1 MKRALRKIAVALGAI
16 TALTFVTAA
25 GIVIWACLSPSGLRF
40 LAARVLPRLPAGVS
54 IDTVSGRLAGPLEL
68 AGIAVRTDTM
78 ELRVARAELRWNP
91 RALLDRTF
99 DVEGLDVS
107 GVDVVALAGIEPRE
121 PAEPLRLPERIELP
135 VDVRVAAASIDA
147 IRYFASPGT
156 EPLAIEH
163 VSAAGRLDGDA
174 LEVGELSV
182 HAPLFDVSAAVSV
195 VPRVPYVISGR
206 LEWVV
211 RPAGYPEVRGS
222 AQLSGDSGLV
232 TIEPRAAEP
241 YEARATVRVAEPL
254 TAPRIDGD
262 AELTIEPAA
271 LGVTQLPVDAVHSR
285 LSVRGPLD
293 ALEVTAHL
301 DLAGGEIDGVTA
313 DLAARYAGD
322 GVEVRALDLAEPVSG
337 AALHASGR
345 VTMDGEQPALDLT
358 ARWSNF
364 GWPLRGDRQVRTD
377 GGTLT
382 LRGTLDDYTLALDG
396 GLALADEVDGKVS
409 ASGTGGSDALRL
421 ERVEIEALRGRI
433 AGQANVRWTPKLAG
447 AAEVTATGIDPGV
460 LLPGWPGQ
468 LGAHVRADAALDGD
482 ALSVALHELAVKG
495 RLRDRP
501 VDLDARGGYA
511 GDTLRL
517 DSLALRSGASSASTH
532 GTAGSSLA
540 LEWRV
545 ESPDLADLWP
555 GLAGRLSA
563 HGGLSGPRAR
573 PRIGVEA
580 HGSGLAFETSA
591 VKDFDLAADV
601 DVAGKAP
608 SSLAL
613 AVAGAR
619 LPGVA
624 AERLRLDGKGNAAH
638 HELSLSAA
646 TSAGDAELALTGSL
660 ADPWTRAFAWTFDVG
675 TATFGYAQLAPWT
688 LREPASGRLT
698 RTEAELERSCWQSSG
713 AELCVEGTRVPGRLE
728 SRFALSQL
736 PFDYFAA
743 LLAMPVSIDGGLS
756 VEGTFEQLA
765 KATPRFD
772 ARLFTSPGRIASG
785 GGAAG
790 DGRTVVAGG
799 PPVTLAFGPAEGRV
813 AMSDDRLEASL
824 RVPFEDDGS
833 VEASAR
839 IGTGDGAPFEKRSLD
854 GRLSIAAAS
863 LGFVGNLVAEL
874 QNTQGSVNGDL
885 RASGTVGSPRL
896 AGTLALADG
905 KATLPDAN
913 VQLEDVSV
921 ELTGDGA
928 NGLTVDAR
936 ARSGGG
942 NVNAAGRLSLSGGD
956 SEGRITVDGDAFEV
970 FDTPDAQIAVSP
982 DLALTLTPGGLALTG
997 TVTVPHARLTPRD
1010 TGTDAVAPS
1019 RDQRIVSS
1027 GDGADRADARPFSA
1041 NVQLALG
1048 DDVSVQGYG
1057 LTGRLAGAVQIGQKP
1072 GEPATGTGTLRV
1084 ENGVY
1089 EAYGQKLEIESG
1101 RVVFAGGPIDEPGVD
1116 IQAVRHPAEDV
1127 TVGARVRGLLTA
1139 PELSLYSEP
1148 SLPQQEQLSYLVLG
1162 RPLENASASESSAM
1176 SRAALA
1182 LALKG
1187 GNFVSK
1193 RINQNLGLDTF
1204 GIEADTG
1211 QPAEKSEFVIGKYL
1225 TPSLYVSYGI
1235 GLFEPV
1241 NTVRLRYALAR
1252 RWRLVTESSS
1262 EASGGDVIYNVE
1274 RR

>member
-1 MKRALRKIAVALGAI
+1 MRRALRKIGVALGAFA
-16 TALTFVTAA
+16 ALAIAA
-25 GIVIWACLSPSGLRF
+25 VVGVAIWACLSPGGLRF

-54 IDTVSGRLAGPLEL
+54 IDAVSGRLAGPLEL
-68 AGIAVRTDTM
+68 SGIVVRTDT
-78 ELRVARAELRWNP
+78 LDVRIARAELRWNP

-99 DVEGLDVS
+99 DVERLDVS
-107 GVDVVALAGIEPRE
+107 GVDVVALPGAEPRE
-121 PAEPLRLPERIELP
+121 PAEPFRLPERIDLP
-135 VDVRVAAASIDA
+135 VDVRIGAAAIDA
-147 IRYFASPGT
+147 IRYFSSPGA
-156 EPLAIEH
+156 EPLAVEH
-163 VSAAGRLDGDA
+163 VTIAGRFDDDA
-174 LEVGELSV
+174 LELGELSV
-182 HAPLFDVSAAVSV
+182 RAPPFDVSAAANVA
-195 VPRVPYVISGR
+195 PRAPYATSGR
-206 LEWVV
+206 LDWIV
-211 RPAGYPEVRGS
+211 RLAGHPEVRGS
-222 AQLSGDSGLV
+222 ARLSGDSRLL
-232 TIEPRAAEP
+232 TIEPRVAEP
-241 YEARATVRVAEPL
+241 YEARAAVRVAEPL
-254 TAPRIDGD
+254 SAPRIDAD
-262 AELTIEPAA
+262 AALTIRPAA
-271 LGVTQLPVDAVHSR
+271 LGMAQLPVDTVDATVSVH
-285 LSVRGPLD
+285 GPLD
-293 ALEVTAHL
+293 ALELGAHL
-301 DLAGGEIDGVTA
+301 DLAGGEADGVAA

-322 GVEVRALDLAEPVSG
+322 GVEIRSLDVTERAAG

-345 VTMDGEQPALDLT
+345 ITMDARPAVDLA
-358 ARWSNF
+358 ARWSDLA
-364 GWPLRGDRQVRTD
+364 WPLRGESRVRSD
-377 GGTLT
+377 
-382 LRGTLDDYTLALDG
+382 RGTLALRGALDGYTVALDG
-396 GLALADEVDGKVS
+396 GLALASEIDGKVS
-409 ASGTGGSDALRL
+409 VSGAGSRDALRL
-421 ERVEIEALRGRI
+421 DRVEIEALRGRI
-433 AGQANVRWTPKLAG
+433 AGRADVSWTPKLAG
-447 AAEVTATGIDPGV
+447 AAELTATGVDPGV
-460 LLPGWPGQ
+460 LIQGWSGQ
-468 LGAHVRADAALDGD
+468 LGARMRADAALAGG
-482 ALSVALHELAVKG
+482 ALSVALHELAVEG

-511 GDTLRL
+511 GGTLQL
-517 DSLALRSGASSASTH
+517 DSLALRSGTSSASAH
-532 GTAGSSLA
+532 GTAGSVLA

-545 ESPDLADLWP
+545 DSPDLADLWP

-563 HGGLSGPRAR
+563 HGSTSGPRAR
-573 PRIGVEA
+573 PRVGVEA
-580 HGSGLAFETSA
+580 QGSGLAFEASA

-613 AVAGAR
+613 AVSGAQ

-638 HELSLSAA
+638 HEVSLSAA

-660 ADPWTRAFAWTFDVG
+660 ADPWTRAFAWTFDIG
-675 TATFGYAQLAPWT
+675 TATFGYPKLAPWR
-688 LREPASGRLT
+688 LREPAEGRVT
-698 RTEAELERSCWQSSG
+698 KTEAALARSCWQSSG
-713 AELCVEGTRVPGRLE
+713 AELCVDGKRAPGRLE
-728 SRFALSQL
+728 SHFALSQL

-743 LLAMPVSIDGGLS
+743 LLAMPVTIDGGLS
-756 VEGTFEQLA
+756 LDGSFEQVA
-765 KATPRFD
+765 KAAPRFD
-772 ARLFTSPGRIASG
+772 ARLSTSPGRIASG
-785 GGAAG
+785 GG
-790 DGRTVVAGG
+790 DGTDGPVAAGG
-799 PPVTLAFGPAEGRV
+799 PPVMLAFGPAEGRL

-839 IGTGDGAPFEKRSLD
+839 IGPGAGAPFEQRSLD

-863 LGFVGNLVAEL
+863 LGFVGNLVTEL

-896 AGTLALADG
+896 AGTLALAG
-905 KATLPDAN
+905 GSATLPDAN

-942 NVNAAGRLSLSGGD
+942 DVNAAGRLALSGSD
-956 SEGRITVDGDAFEV
+956 SEGRITVGGDAFEV

-982 DLALTLTPGGLALTG
+982 DLALTLTPDGLALTG
-997 TVTVPHARLTPRD
+997 SVTVPHARLTPRD

-1027 GDGADRADARPFSA
+1027 ADDADRANARPFAA

-1148 SLPQQEQLSYLVLG
+1148 SMPQQEQLSYLVLG

-1204 GIEADTG
+1204 GIEADAG

-1241 NTVRLRYALAR
+1241 NTVRLRYALTR